1 MRNSKAAEARVCII
15 CGQEFTPALKSAAK
29 TCSRDCWIELVR
41 RNSLNQPHRPRK
53 VRVFTCAFCGKVF
66 ETDAP
71 GTHRT
76 CSPDCARKQHS
87 KKIKEAA
94 AAHRAEH
101 YLTKTCP
108 ICGKVF
114 ETQRGRNRTYCS
126 RACGSK
132 REIPKNSEICVIC
145 GRKFFAPK
153 SANRKTCSQ
162 QCWKEFLSRSAKQQD
177 LTAMREGAKY
187 CPILQSTPQHFRA
200 KEWALRAPDGTEYRF
215 KNLNHFVRTHKELF
229 PPELLREH
237 HCTPFIATRLSALA
251 PWRQAKRA
259 KQALS
264 VLGWTWAD

>member
-1 MRNSKAAEARVCII
+1 MLGSSKVEVRVCAI
-15 CGQEFTPALKSAAK
+15 CGQEFTPAPTSAAK

-41 RNSLNQPHRPRK
+41 RNSLNQFHRPRK
-53 VRVFTCAFCGKVF
+53 VRIFTCAFCGKVF

-76 CSPDCARKQHS
+76 CSPECVRKLRS
-87 KKIKEAA
+87 KNAKEAA
-94 AAHRAEH
+94 AARRANH
-101 YLTKTCP
+101 WLTKTCP

-114 ETQRGRNRTYCS
+114 ETQRGLNRTFCS
-126 RACGSK
+126 RKCAEE
-132 REIPKNSEICVIC
+132 RELPKNSEICVIC

-162 QCWKEFLSRSAKQQD
+162 QCWKVFLSRSAKQQD
-177 LTAMREGAKY
+177 LTPMHEGGKR
-187 CPILQSTPQHFRA
+187 CPLLQSTPKHFRA
-200 KEWALRAPDGTEYRF
+200 KEWALRAPDGTKYHFR
-215 KNLNHFVRTHKELF
+215 NLNYFVRTHKELF

-237 HCTPFIATRLSALA
+237 RRTPFIATRLSTLA